1 MLEKLEKFQV
11 LLLGLI
17 IAIGGI
23 IATTIITSAMSK
35 DVISVTGSS
44 SQNVI
49 SDNGSFE
56 FEIKAHAANKAAA
69 YSIINKQRPL
79 VVKYLNEQGFDVKN
93 IEAKALHGYDVYEL
107 NYNGNSTN
115 KVIGFNASQTVLVKS
130 EDVQKI
136 KKVSTEITNLTEQ
149 GIDIN
154 VYDPSYF
161 YSKLSDLKV
170 KMLEEATK
178 DAKHRASAMLKA
190 THNRVGKIQSVRM
203 GVFQVTPV
211 NSTDVSDM
219 GISDTTTIE
228 KKITSVANVTF
239 GIK

>member
-69 YSIINKQRPL
+69 YSIINKQ
-79 VVKYLNEQGFDVKN
+79 KTF
-93 IEAKALHGYDVYEL
+93 
-107 NYNGNSTN
+107 SC
-115 KVIGFNASQTVLVKS
+115 
-130 EDVQKI
+130 KI
-136 KKVSTEITNLTEQ
+136 FKRT
-149 GIDIN
+149 
-154 VYDPSYF
+154 
-161 YSKLSDLKV
+161 
-170 KMLEEATK
+170 
-178 DAKHRASAMLKA
+178 
-190 THNRVGKIQSVRM
+190 
-203 GVFQVTPV
+203 GV
-211 NSTDVSDM
+211 
-219 GISDTTTIE
+219 
-228 KKITSVANVTF
+228 
-239 GIK
+239 

>member
-115 KVIGFNASQTVLVKS
+115 KVIAF
-130 EDVQKI
+130 QKYISNKYQKNKRYQWSPISI
-136 KKVSTEITNLTEQ
+136 KFIH
-149 GIDIN
+149 I
-154 VYDPSYF
+154 
-161 YSKLSDLKV
+161 
-170 KMLEEATK
+170 
-178 DAKHRASAMLKA
+178 
-190 THNRVGKIQSVRM
+190 
-203 GVFQVTPV
+203 
-211 NSTDVSDM
+211 
-219 GISDTTTIE
+219 
-228 KKITSVANVTF
+228 
-239 GIK
+239 

>member
-79 VVKYLNEQGFDVKN
+79 VVKYLNEQG
-93 IEAKALHGYDVYEL
+93 L
-107 NYNGNSTN
+107 
-115 KVIGFNASQTVLVKS
+115 
-130 EDVQKI
+130 
-136 KKVSTEITNLTEQ
+136 
-149 GIDIN
+149 
-154 VYDPSYF
+154 
-161 YSKLSDLKV
+161 
-170 KMLEEATK
+170 
-178 DAKHRASAMLKA
+178 MLK
-190 THNRVGKIQSVRM
+190 I
-203 GVFQVTPV
+203 
-211 NSTDVSDM
+211 
-219 GISDTTTIE
+219 
-228 KKITSVANVTF
+228 
-239 GIK
+239 